1 MHTALRK
8 LPKISELLEKCG
20 IPGRD
25 LYELPTSEK
34 RFPDGCHYRIEI
46 SGIERPEVLEALI
59 DEMEKRDVPVHRII
73 SLVMGATLLDDKE
86 LISFAEM
93 ARDAK
98 LEVIAT
104 PGPRVGWD
112 IGRQAVTPEGAYS
125 GLRYRGV
132 DNLCYVVA
140 DILRCI
146 EFGFRGFLVTDEGL
160 LWLLSELRKNGDI
173 PKDVVFKVS
182 IYAGHAN
189 PAGAK
194 VLEMLGANTFNPVGD
209 LTLPMLAS
217 IRKAI
222 NIPMDVHVIL
232 SDSFGGFNRMWE
244 TPEITRV
251 ASPCYY
257 KIEPGPSLAI
267 GAGAIYKPWISPQH
281 LSFLAREKVK
291 YAEIIISI
299 IEKYYPE
306 AKLSKIGA
314 PDLAI
319 PKP

>member
-1 MHTALRK
+1 L
-8 LPKISELLEKCG
+8 ELEEIMRLMEKHG

-46 SGIERPEVLEALI
+46 SGVERPEVLEALI
-59 DEMEKRDVPVHRII
+59 DERDKRDVPVHRLI
-73 SLVMGATLLDDKE
+73 SVVMGATLLDDKE
-86 LISFAEM
+86 LIRFAEL

-98 LEVIAT
+98 MEVILT
-104 PGPRVGWD
+104 PGPRAGWD
-112 IGRQAVTPEGAYS
+112 LGRQAITPEGAYS
-125 GLRYRGV
+125 GLRYRGS
-132 DNLCYVVA
+132 DNLRYVIA
-140 DILRCI
+140 DIMRCI
-146 EFGFRGFLVTDEGL
+146 NLGFRGFLIVDEGL
-160 LWLLSELRKNGDI
+160 LWLLNKMREAGDI

-182 IYAGHAN
+182 IYAGHGN

-194 VLEMLGANTFNPVGD
+194 VLEMLGADTFNPLGD

-217 IRKAI
+217 IRKVVD
-222 NIPMDVHVIL
+222 IPIDVHVIL
-232 SDSFGGFNRMWE
+232 SESFGGFNRMWE

-251 ASPCYY
+251 AAPCYY
-257 KIEPGPSLAI
+257 KIEPGTALAG
-267 GAGAIYKPWISPQH
+267 GAGAIYKPWTSPQYH
-281 LSFLAREKVK
+281 SFLVREKVK

-306 AKLSKIGA
+306 AKVSGVG
-314 PDLAI
+314 PSDLAI